1 MQAASQ
7 VKNYVESV
15 PPGKIITYQDFAGM
29 REVKPQALAKALE
42 RLVKQKVLVRQAKG
56 TFYRPKQTVFG
67 PISPPDEEII
77 SFLTRKRDRITGMLT
92 GQSIYLNL
100 EISTQVPS
108 ILTIASI
115 TPRKKQTMGKLQVRF
130 VRSYVASFEAD
141 DVPLLQLLEA
151 LRFIKH
157 AQGCTPDDV
166 LIVLEK
172 KIRKLSHDDLKKLT
186 DFAKK
191 YPPMVR
197 AICGCLFE
205 QINKPELAH
214 SLQTT
219 LNPLTTFNLNI
230 SESILPNK
238 KSWGIV

>member
-1 MQAASQ
+1 
-7 VKNYVESV
+7 
-15 PPGKIITYQDFAGM
+15 
-29 REVKPQALAKALE
+29 
-42 RLVKQKVLVRQAKG
+42 
-56 TFYRPKQTVFG
+56 
-67 PISPPDEEII
+67 
-77 SFLTRKRDRITGMLT
+77 
-92 GQSIYLNL
+92 
-100 EISTQVPS
+100 
-108 ILTIASI
+108 
-115 TPRKKQTMGKLQVRF
+115 
-130 VRSYVASFEAD
+130 
-141 DVPLLQLLEA
+141 LQLLEA

-172 KIRKLSHDDLKKLT
+172 KIRKLSQDDLKKLT

-205 QINKPELAH
+205 QIHKPEQAH
-214 SLQTT
+214 SLRTT
-219 LNPLTTFNLNI
+219 LNPLTTFNINI